1 MEPVTHVLTGVCLGR
16 SGFNRKAAYA
26 TLTLAIAAELPDIDT
41 LWGLQGPVEGF
52 THHRG
57 ITHTFLGV
65 PLEAALLVAAVW
77 GVHAWRSRGRETPGK
92 ATAFT
97 PSSLRERSFA
107 KEGEAGVPVRWGW
120 LYLCAVV
127 GLLSHLLLD
136 WTNNYG
142 LRPFFPF
149 DRRWF
154 AGSFVFIFDPWIFL
168 LLLGA
173 LVMPPLFGLI
183 AGEVGAKKRP
193 FRGRGWA
200 IAALVGEVGW
210 WGLRFAEHSRAV
222 EMAMGQSYAQLASD
236 PADDDTTDV
245 NATPASQQRSVQ
257 TPDAAPTYLGAQRAL
272 ASPDMLNPFR
282 WWAVMDFGPL
292 YQLAEVDARR
302 GEVTVGPTT
311 YPKPAHT
318 AEVLAA
324 EASPLGRAYIDWSPM
339 PLVQAGMPWTG
350 ESADSVERAA
360 PGETTVTFRDP
371 RFMRPD
377 SLGSALTGRVKLDA
391 AGRVVGEEMD
401 GRKERQ

>member
-1 MEPVTHVLTGVCLGR
+1 
-16 SGFNRKAAYA
+16 
-26 TLTLAIAAELPDIDT
+26 
-41 LWGLQGPVEGF
+41 
-52 THHRG
+52 
-57 ITHTFLGV
+57 
-65 PLEAALLVAAVW
+65 
-77 GVHAWRSRGRETPGK
+77 
-92 ATAFT
+92 
-97 PSSLRERSFA
+97 
-107 KEGEAGVPVRWGW
+107 

-168 LLLGA
+168 LLVGA

-183 AGEVGAKKRP
+183 AGEVGAKRRP

-200 IAALVGEVGW
+200 IAALIGVVGW

-222 EMAMGQSYAQLASD
+222 ELAMGQSYAQTASD
-236 PADDDTTDV
+236 PAHDDEMVT
-245 NATPASQQRSVQ
+245 N
-257 TPDAAPTYLGAQRAL
+257 AAPVYLPAQRAL

-311 YPKPAHT
+311 YPQPAHT

-324 EASPLGRAYIDWSPM
+324 ERSPLGRAYIDWSPM
-339 PLVQAGMPWTG
+339 PLVQAGVPWTG

-371 RFMRPD
+371 RFMRPN
-377 SLGSALTGRVKLDA
+377 SLSSALTGRVRLNA
-391 AGRVVGEEMD
+391 AGKVVGEEMD
-401 GRKERQ
+401 GRKERE